1 MSLSSA
7 RSITQSVG
15 APRAVYLDYPLGQT
29 AGRAGDLAE
38 QCAVLEAACG
48 AFETLVEPGSV
59 LDLPMR
65 WAADDDWKERVMRP
79 EPASQ
84 DAQDAKDSK
93 GPQSPDPLAGDQRTP
108 RRDTPQYQSPLDE
121 QAADPNCPSCIFLAE

>member
-38 QCAVLEAACG
+38 QCTVLETACS
-48 AFETLVEPGSV
+48 AFEALVEPGGV
-59 LDLPMR
+59 LDLPIR
-65 WAADDDWKERVMRP
+65 WAKDDAWKDRVMRP
-79 EPASQ
+79 ETTMR
-84 DAQDAKDSK
+84 DSN

-108 RRDTPQYQSPLDE
+108 RRDTPQYQYSLDE
-121 QAADPNCPSCIFLAE
+121 QAADPSCPSCVFLAESI